1 MLYKRSQD
9 LISYMRQRQATKAE
23 EKKNRGCLT
32 KCGSLVKT
40 LLVWAAMASVGIPA
54 LIEMYHKF
62 MGDGQSITEAEYD
75 TVNMKDMEDK
85 PSTPEDIARRA

>member
-1 MLYKRSQD
+1 
-9 LISYMRQRQATKAE
+9 
-23 EKKNRGCLT
+23 
-32 KCGSLVKT
+32 
-40 LLVWAAMASVGIPA
+40 MASVGIPA

-75 TVNMKDMEDK
+75 TVNMKDMDEK